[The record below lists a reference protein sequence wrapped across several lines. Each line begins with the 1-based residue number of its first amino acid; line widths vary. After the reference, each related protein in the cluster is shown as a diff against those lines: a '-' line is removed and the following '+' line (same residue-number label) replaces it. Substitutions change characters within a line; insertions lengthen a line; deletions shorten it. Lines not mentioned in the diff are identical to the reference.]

1 MKCRRS
7 YTWVWLWGMGRGG
20 PEVVGS
26 RESRFIYEVT
36 GVHSLLGDDL
46 SVRARGA
53 SVRLYFG

>member
-1 MKCRRS
+1 
-7 YTWVWLWGMGRGG
+7 MGRGG